1 MKTVLTGILLLI
13 GAFAA
18 LSDTHYAN
26 VNNQT
31 PAAPYTS
38 WETAAQTI
46 QDAVD
51 AAEAGDRVLVY
62 DGVYS
67 VGERDV
73 GEGELAV
80 GRSRVVVL
88 GAIALASVNG
98 PMHTV
103 ITGQRVWGQWHIRC
117 AYLAD
122 GASLS
127 GFTLTGG
134 HAADRLYEPPCGG
147 GVLCASANAFL
158 TNCVLI
164 FNRAESDYDSGSG
177 GGVEGGTLCNCALLF
192 NDSYSGGGAY
202 SSILYNCTLATNSAF
217 RGGGAERST
226 LYNCVLT
233 GNRTHGDEGCPYDG
247 AGAGASYAT
256 LYNCTLTGN
265 KAQREGGGAYY
276 STLYN
281 CALTGNRTHVEEAEW
296 WGVYGAGGGAARST
310 LYNCTLIGN
319 AARGEGGGA
328 YGDALYN
335 CILYYNIAEEGAN
348 YGSGTLLDH
357 CCTTPLPPHGEGNID
372 QGPLFVDP
380 AGGDYRLQL
389 GSPCINAGLNQDW
402 MVGATDLDG
411 NPRISLG
418 VVDIG
423 AYEVADTD
431 RDGVPDVIDACS
443 GTPAGEVV
451 NADGCSISQLVPAS
465 GPWKNHGQYVSAVA
479 RVAEE
484 FLTEGLIT
492 ELQKDQI
499 VADAA
504 KSRKPRNP

>member
-177 GGVEGGTLCNCALLF
+177 GGVEGGTLCNCMLLF
-192 NDSYSGGGAY
+192 NDSYLGGGAY

-217 RGGGAERST
+217 RGGGAARST
-226 LYNCVLT
+226 LYNCVLI
-233 GNRTHGDEGCPYDG
+233 GNTTHGDEGGPYGSG
-247 AGAGASYAT
+247 AGTVFST

-265 KAQREGGGAYY
+265 TAQF
-276 STLYN
+276 
-281 CALTGNRTHVEEAEW
+281 
-296 WGVYGAGGGAARST
+296 AGGGT
-310 LYNCTLIGN
+310 LYTT
-319 AARGEGGGA
+319 
-328 YGDALYN
+328 LYN

-357 CCTTPLPPHGEGNID
+357 CCTTPLPPHGVGNID
-372 QGPLFVDP
+372 QEPLFVDP
-380 AGGDYRLQL
+380 AGGDCHLQL

-443 GTPAGEVV
+443 GTPVGEVV